1 MGVAKAKKMP
11 KKTLTQKINRY
22 GPTKENT
29 LLKIEDLNKGLDWV
43 DDIAGQSYTAF
54 TYFRESMESTD
65 QELFNAVVTPYNLTD
80 EQEKKEIVR
89 HYRALLRTLREK
101 LKKGDRELLRTA
113 FEMAAD
119 AHKTMRR
126 KSGEPY
132 ILHPIAVAMIAADEI
147 GLGVRS
153 TICALLHDTV
163 EDTDITLEDIKRE
176 FGNEIAKIVDG
187 LTKIA
192 TVMDTNSSQQ
202 AENFKKI
209 LLTLTDDPRV
219 ILIKLADRLHNMR
232 TMDSMKQEK
241 QLKIASETIW
251 VYAPLAHRM
260 GLYNIKTELEDL
272 SMKYLEPDK
281 YHEIARKL
289 ADTKRERTKYINE
302 FIKPLKEKLSH
313 SGLQFDMYGRPK
325 SIHSIWNKI
334 KKKGVSFEEVYD
346 LFAIRIIL
354 DVPLEKEKEECWKVY
369 SMVTD
374 EYLPSPERLRDWLSN
389 PKSNG
394 YEALHT
400 TVMGPQGK
408 WVEVQIR
415 SKRMNEIAEKG
426 LAAHFKYKEGT
437 QSEDRFDKWFI
448 QIREA
453 LGNQEEESID
463 FLQDFKTSFL
473 AEEIYVYTPKGE
485 VKMLPVNSSALDFAF
500 YIHTAIGSKCIGAKV
515 NHKLVPISHKLRS
528 GDQIEII
535 TSNKQKPSE
544 DWLNNVV
551 TAKAKNSIKDA
562 LREEK
567 KIISEEGKYTAQ
579 RKLEGI
585 GAAYNPYNLDQ
596 LVNFYKLPS
605 QLDLLYKIATKSID
619 LKELKTFQV
628 IGDKIEAPKPV
639 VVAPD
644 PNAEVNTYKP
654 LPKKGD
660 SELIIFGE
668 SSDKIKYNLAKCC
681 NPIPGD
687 DVFGFVSTGKG
698 LIIHR
703 TSCPNATQL
712 LANYGHRVVKTKWA
726 KNKEISFLTGL
737 RIIGLDDVG
746 VVNKITTIISGDLK
760 INIAALTIE
769 SKDGMFEGTIKVFVH
784 DKDELEELVSRIQS
798 LHGIQKVIRF
808 DTELV

>member
-1 MGVAKAKKMP
+1 M
-11 KKTLTQKINRY
+11 
-22 GPTKENT
+22 
-29 LLKIEDLNKGLDWV
+29 DLIDLD
-43 DDIAGQSYTAF
+43 
-54 TYFRESMESTD
+54 
-65 QELFNAVVTPYNLTD
+65 NNPAVVPQYNLDD

-89 HYRALLRTLREK
+89 HYRALLRSLRTK
-101 LKKGDRELLRTA
+101 LKKGDKELLRTA

-132 ILHPIAVAMIAADEI
+132 ILHPLSVAMICVDEI

-163 EDTDITLEDIKRE
+163 EDTDIALDDIKNE

-187 LTKIA
+187 LTKIS
-192 TVMDTNSSQQ
+192 TIMDANSSQQ

-232 TMDSMKQEK
+232 TLDAMKHEK

-260 GLYNIKTELEDL
+260 GLYNLKTELEDL
-272 SMKYLEPDK
+272 SMKYMEPETYK
-281 YHEIARKL
+281 EIAKKL
-289 ADTKRERTKYINE
+289 AETKRERTKYINE
-302 FIKPLKEKLSH
+302 FTRPLKEKLT
-313 SGLQFDMYGRPK
+313 QAEFEFEIQGRPK

-346 LFAIRIIL
+346 LFAIRVIL
-354 DVPLEKEKEECWKVY
+354 DVPLDKEKEDCWKVY
-369 SMVTD
+369 SLITD

-415 SKRMNEIAEKG
+415 TKRMNEIAEKG
-426 LAAHFKYKEGT
+426 LAAHFKYKEGS
-437 QSEDRFDKWFI
+437 QDEDRFDKWFV

-453 LGNQEEESID
+453 LSNQQEDGID

-485 VKMLPVNSSALDFAF
+485 VKMLPINSSALDFAF
-500 YIHTAIGSKCIGAKV
+500 FIHTAIGSKCIGAKV
-515 NHKLVPISHKLRS
+515 NHKLVPIGHKLRS

-535 TSNKQKPSE
+535 TSNKQKPTE
-544 DWLNNVV
+544 DWLQNVV

-567 KIISEEGKYTAQ
+567 KHISEEGKYTLQ

-585 GAAYNPYNLDQ
+585 GAVYNTYNIDQ
-596 LVNFYKLPS
+596 VMNYYKLTS
-605 QLDLLYKIATKSID
+605 HLDLLFKIATKNLD
-619 LKELKTFQV
+619 LKELKLFQV
-628 IGDKIEAPKPV
+628 IGEKIEAPKPV
-639 VVAPD
+639 IIASE
-644 PNAEVNTYKP
+644 NIQETNTNKQ
-654 LPKKGD
+654 LPKKD

-668 SSDKIKYNLAKCC
+668 KSDKIKYSLGKCC

-687 DVFGFVSTGKG
+687 DVFGFVSTAKG

-737 RIIGLDDVG
+737 SIVGMDDVG
-746 VVNKITTIISGDLK
+746 IVNKITNIISGELK

-769 SKDGMFEGTIKVFVH
+769 SKDGLFQGTIKVYVL
-784 DKDELEELVSRIQS
+784 DKDELEELVERIKS
-798 LHGIQKVIRF
+798 LDGIQQVSRF
-808 DTELV
+808 DTETV

>member
-1 MGVAKAKKMP
+1 ME
-11 KKTLTQKINRY
+11 Y
-22 GPTKENT
+22 SE
-29 LLKIEDLNKGLDWV
+29 
-43 DDIAGQSYTAF
+43 DDIKPAI
-54 TYFRESMESTD
+54 
-65 QELFNAVVTPYNLTD
+65 VTNYNLD
-80 EQEKKEIVR
+80 EEQEKKEIVR
-89 HYRALLRTLREK
+89 KYRALSRTLRPK
-101 LKKGDRELLRTA
+101 IKKGDKELLRTA
-113 FEMAAD
+113 FEMAAN

-132 ILHPIAVAMIAADEI
+132 IFHPIAVAMICVEEI

-163 EDTDITLEDIKRE
+163 EDTDITLDDIKSE

-187 LTKIA
+187 LTKIS

-232 TMDSMKQEK
+232 TLDSMKQEK

-272 SMKYLEPDK
+272 SMKYLEADTYK
-281 YHEIARKL
+281 EIAKKL
-289 ADTKRERTKYINE
+289 AETKRERTKYINE
-302 FIKPLKEKLSH
+302 FIRPLKDKLTSI
-313 SGLQFDMYGRPK
+313 GFDFEIYGRPK

-346 LFAIRIIL
+346 LFAIRVIL
-354 DVPLEKEKEECWKVY
+354 DAPLENEKEECWKVY
-369 SMVTD
+369 SLITD

-415 SKRMNEIAEKG
+415 TKRMNEIAEKG

-437 QSEDRFDKWFI
+437 QNEDRFDKWFM

-453 LGNQEEESID
+453 LGNQDEGGID

-473 AEEIYVYTPKGE
+473 AEEIYVYTPKGDI
-485 VKMLPVNSSALDFAF
+485 KMLPTNSSALDFAF

-567 KIISEEGKYTAQ
+567 KTIAEEGKYTLQ

-585 GAAYNPYNLDQ
+585 GAVYNPFNIDQ
-596 LVNFYKLPS
+596 VMNYYKLNS
-605 QLDLLYKIATKSID
+605 QLDLLYKIATKNID
-619 LKELKTFQV
+619 LKELKMFQV
-628 IGDKIEAPKPV
+628 VGDKIEAPKPLVTLTEV
-639 VVAPD
+639 VHD
-644 PNAEVNTYKP
+644 HNTPKP
-654 LPKKGD
+654 VSKKD

-668 SSDKIKYNLAKCC
+668 SSDQIKYTLAKCC

-703 TSCPNATQL
+703 TTCPNATQL

-737 RIIGLDDVG
+737 SIIGLDDVG
-746 VVNKITTIISGDLK
+746 VVNKITNIISGELK

-769 SKDGMFEGTIKVFVH
+769 SKEGLFEGTIKVYVH
-784 DKDELEELVSRIQS
+784 DKDELEALVDRIKS
-798 LHGIQKVIRF
+798 LNGIQQVNRF
-808 DTELV
+808 DTEQA